1 MTYGGRELSN
11 HLTPAEISTMLGVS
25 DRDVIRLCNQE
36 SVPIYNGRIDKN
48 LLIASLRE
56 SDYPLPETTEPVLR
70 RLFA

>member
-1 MTYGGRELSN
+1 MSN
-11 HLTPAEISTMLGVS
+11 HLTPAEISTLLGVS
-25 DRDVIRLCNQE
+25 DRDVVRLCNRE

-56 SDYPLPETTEPVLR
+56 SDYPLPETAAPVLR